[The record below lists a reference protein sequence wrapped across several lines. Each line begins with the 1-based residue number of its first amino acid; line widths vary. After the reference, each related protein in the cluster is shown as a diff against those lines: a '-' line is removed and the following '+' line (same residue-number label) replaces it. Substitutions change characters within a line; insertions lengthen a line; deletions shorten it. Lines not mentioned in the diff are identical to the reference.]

1 MKKIS
6 SVIKMNT
13 GENKKMKSANKQQ
26 FTTTFS
32 KPESF
37 KRRVR
42 ELKEFIIKSILFCC
56 AASSVLITFGVVY
69 TLVSE
74 AWPFFREI
82 SIYNFLTDK
91 EWTPL
96 FENPQ
101 YGILTL
107 VSGTLLTTLIALLVA
122 VPLGTITAVFLS
134 EYSSPKAREIL
145 KPILELLAAVPT
157 VVYGYF
163 ALLFV
168 TPLLQKVFS
177 ELSSFNALSAGL
189 VMGIMII
196 PYISSLSEDAMR
208 AVPLYLREGSL
219 ALGASNLQTSF
230 KVIVPSAFSGIAS
243 AYVLGI
249 SRALGETMVVAIAA
263 GLQPKL
269 SFNPLE
275 STQTLTAYIVQVS
288 QGDLPQ
294 GSIGYRTIYVA
305 GVVLLLFT
313 FLFNLI
319 GQRIRTHM
327 EIKYK

>member
-1 MKKIS
+1 MPS
-6 SVIKMNT
+6 EFS
-13 GENKKMKSANKQQ
+13 
-26 FTTTFS
+26 TTFS

-37 KRRVR
+37 KRRLR
-42 ELKEFIIKSILFCC
+42 EFKEFFIKSVLFIC
-56 AASSVLITFGVVY
+56 AASSVVITFGVVW
-69 TLVSE
+69 TLLSE
-74 AWPFFREI
+74 AWPFFKEV
-82 SIYNFLTDK
+82 SLNNFLFDK

-101 YGILTL
+101 YGILNL
-107 VSGTLLTTLIALLVA
+107 VCGTFLTTIIALLVA

-134 EYSSPKAREIL
+134 EYASPRAREIL

-163 ALLFV
+163 ALLFI
-168 TPLLQKVFS
+168 TPLLQKIFTD
-177 ELSSFNALSAGL
+177 LSGFNALSAGL

-269 SFNPLE
+269 SLNPLE

-294 GSIGYRTIYVA
+294 GSIGYKTIYVA

-313 FLFNLI
+313 FIFNLI
-319 GQRIRTHM
+319 GQRIRSKM
-327 EIKYK
+327 EVKYK